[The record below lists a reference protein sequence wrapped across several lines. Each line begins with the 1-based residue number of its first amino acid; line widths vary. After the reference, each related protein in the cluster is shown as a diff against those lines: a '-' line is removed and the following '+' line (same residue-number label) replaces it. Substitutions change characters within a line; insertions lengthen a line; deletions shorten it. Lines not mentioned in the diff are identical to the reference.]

1 MASLCNDR
9 NGNRRILFVDGA
21 GNRKCIRLGRVDKRA
36 ATVILRHIEN
46 LLSARLAGVSPPKD
60 TATWLGGISDEL
72 RSKLAK
78 VGLVEPVVGATELA
92 GAVKAYLEKQIH
104 IKPASL
110 CATEHALRSLVKYF
124 GPTRRI
130 GSITAGEADDF
141 SRWLV
146 TAGRLRT
153 RCGAPAG
160 LRPATVLKRLERVRT
175 FFSDAQRRGLISNNP
190 FEHVKRP
197 RDNDADRQAYVPVEV
212 VERLIEATPHL
223 EWKLLLSMARYL
235 GVRVPSEPFSMTWD
249 CVNWADRTIRIPS
262 PKTEV
267 HGKAYRVVGIPPP
280 VMPHLERLFEAAPP
294 GTTYIFENLR
304 QRESTKAADRGWW
317 SAVNLRQHLLRLIAR
332 IGERPWPRLWHS
344 LRASCQTDLAH
355 RFPLHVVAAFLGN
368 TPKIAVKHYL
378 RVTEADY
385 TRLSNEHWSAAQ
397 NAAQQVTEPSGILR
411 KSPDLPSSQLHTLQ
425 AVTTACNALQDYQL
439 AAEGLE
445 PPTHGL

>member
-21 GNRKCIRLGRVDKRA
+21 GNRKCLRLGKLDKRSA
-36 ATVILRHIEN
+36 EVVLRHVEN
-46 LLSARLAGVSPPKD
+46 LLGSRLAGVAPPKD
-60 TATWLGGISDEL
+60 TAQWLGGISDEL

-78 VGLVEPVVGATELA
+78 AGLVEPVVGASELA

-104 IKPASL
+104 IKPASR
-110 CATEHALRSLVKYF
+110 CATEHALRSLVEYF
-124 GPTRRI
+124 GPARRI
-130 GSITAGEADDF
+130 GTITAGEADDF
-141 SRWLV
+141 ARWLI
-146 TAGRLRT
+146 TAGRRRK

-160 LRPATVLKRLERVRT
+160 LRPATALKRLERVQA
-175 FFSDAQRRGLISNNP
+175 FFRDAQRRGLIAKNP
-190 FEHVKRP
+190 FEDVKRP

-385 TRLSNEHWSAAQ
+385 ARLSNEHWSAAQ

-411 KSPDLPSSQLHTLQ
+411 KLPSQPIPQ
-425 AVTTACNALQDYQL
+425 NIALQQL
-439 AAEGLE
+439 ATPFRSIHPPQVAGTGFE
-445 PPTHGL
+445 PVTSRL

>member
-9 NGNRRILFVDGA
+9 NGNRRILFVDGD
-21 GNRKCIRLGRVDKRA
+21 GNRKCIRLGKIDKRTA
-36 ATVILRHIEN
+36 EAVLRHVEN
-46 LLSARLAGVSPPKD
+46 LLGSRLAGTSPPKD

-92 GAVKAYLEKQIH
+92 GAVKAYLDKQVH

-294 GTTYIFENLR
+294 GTTYIFEDLR
-304 QRESTKAADRGWW
+304 QRESTKAAQRGWW

-332 IGERPWPRLWHS
+332 IGEQPWPRLWHS

-385 TRLSNEHWSAAQ
+385 ARLSNEHWSAAQ

-411 KSPDLPSSQLHTLQ
+411 KLPSQPIPQTVMVPLFTTQ
-425 AVTTACNALQDYQL
+425 FCVTHPPKVPP
-439 AAEGLE
+439 EGLE
-445 PPTHGL
+445 PSTP